1 MARVEPE
8 AFADR
13 EVTRV
18 FIAAT
23 IAEARRAEEVLTMT
37 GVNYVVQVEPF
48 GVTLF
53 GSPRNGAAFYVD
65 ATQAA
70 YCGSKLTAAGLGI
83 GVLVGDE
90 GGGGEDAP
98 PIPPPIR

>member
-13 EVTRV
+13 EVMRV
-18 FIAAT
+18 FISAT
-23 IAEARRAEEVLTMT
+23 IAEAPQAEEVLTLN
-37 GVNYVVQVEPF
+37 GVNYAVQVEPF

-65 ATQAA
+65 VGQAA
-70 YCGSKLTAAGLGI
+70 YCGAKLTEAGLGI
-83 GVLVGDE
+83 GVLAGE
-90 GGGGEDAP
+90 EEKRGEDSP
-98 PIPPPIR
+98 P